1 MYLLEESI
9 YLYAL
14 AAIPVM
20 LLLYLWVIWWRKRA
34 QRRFATNAMLAKLAP
49 DRSVFKITLKVIS
62 VLLALTLIVIAL
74 ANPRMGTKSE
84 KVEREGVDVVFALDV
99 SKSML
104 AEDIKPNRLDKS
116 KHIINQIINSLED
129 DRIGIIGYAGSA
141 FPQVPLTTDFATAKL
156 FLNSM
161 HTDMVSSK
169 GTAIAEAINL
179 ANRFYTLDDHTSRVL
194 ILLSDGEDHEGGIDE
209 IIEDAK
215 ANGVQIIT
223 VGVATERGAPIPIK
237 VNGVLQHYLRDGNN
251 EQVISRLGLNTMQ
264 KLAAE
269 TNGAYV
275 DGENTQEVVNTVHE
289 LLNSLDKSVFQSE
302 EYTEFK
308 SYYQW
313 FAVIALLLLVLDTLF
328 LDRKTGWLRRLNLF
342 NVREE

>member
-20 LLLYLWVIWWRKRA
+20 LLLYLWVIWWRRRA

-74 ANPRMGTKSE
+74 ANPRMGTKTE

-141 FPQVPLTTDFATAKL
+141 FP
-156 FLNSM
+156 
-161 HTDMVSSK
+161 
-169 GTAIAEAINL
+169 
-179 ANRFYTLDDHTSRVL
+179 R
-194 ILLSDGEDHEGGIDE
+194 
-209 IIEDAK
+209 
-215 ANGVQIIT
+215 
-223 VGVATERGAPIPIK
+223 
-237 VNGVLQHYLRDGNN
+237 
-251 EQVISRLGLNTMQ
+251 
-264 KLAAE
+264 
-269 TNGAYV
+269 
-275 DGENTQEVVNTVHE
+275 
-289 LLNSLDKSVFQSE
+289 SE
-302 EYTEFK
+302 ERRVGKECRT
-308 SYYQW
+308 
-313 FAVIALLLLVLDTLF
+313 ALCSSD
-328 LDRKTGWLRRLNLF
+328 
-342 NVREE
+342 